1 MKITSTVLALLLAV
15 FCSAAGELKFSEKSG
30 IYTVE
35 HPAFSCAVS
44 STGGKIISFIDRRT
58 NKEIVDSSSTQ
69 TGGMGKTNESLL
81 RDISPQF
88 GEYTIKAAA
97 SGKKQLT
104 LTAEWEGSRAAFKG
118 IKIIRQFEFD
128 SRKNYIKV
136 TENIQAVSNTAE
148 FMLQCHNTL
157 QSDNLE
163 NAVFYSRNAE
173 GAVRFSMSDL
183 SINSTQVVIDPA
195 VPWFG
200 YVNGNNGLAFVFE
213 KSNLLNHCFAWFSKT
228 SKMLVTA
235 VTLNKFDVAPVAERD
250 IWHTSYCIVPF
261 VGTGEL
267 LHADNTLTVCGKSAG
282 SKTQMSVYLSES
294 AAKGEVYAADKN
306 NRVLASVPVKAGQ
319 NLYNLEFKSLKE
331 QIFVGFR
338 GGNGEVK
345 AAVPGD
351 IKSIKFLKASRKLPK
366 TSIKGGTEG
375 NYYYY
380 KELYL
385 SREMPVWV
393 AFGMRGDFRKKKN
406 LRFGLL
412 LPPEV
417 KYVDSAPRP
426 KLGEQRVV
434 VDGIPMIRHE
444 LEVFRSINS
453 STAKEI
459 ALQLTGPVTD
469 KSFIGLQA
477 FWKGG
482 EQKLHKIKVL
492 EIAKLPELERPL
504 KHFSIGLEF
513 RRGLDNWPIEKA
525 GFNFLMQPRV
535 EQELENHKGDGFYA
549 EQISKLN
556 QRGIRAAMS
565 FLGPYKPTAVLL
577 NQGKARK
584 VAGTLLHPQKHYK
597 EIDFSEFAAI
607 NINGKPAAGSKNYM
621 LVCPGA
627 MTRGRYAE
635 KTLDIFK
642 TAIDYGFDH
651 FVVDEE
657 HWAFGSSICFC
668 KNCIA
673 EFNKRCK
680 NAGLK
685 IVDLKI
691 VALNEKKYPAQ
702 FDIWWDMKTDQVAEI
717 YKQIRHTIDNYRPN
731 GKKRTLSLWV
741 DRRTSLNSKRYSAIE
756 NRLSD
761 YRKLAKYADALIPM
775 CYEADSEIIR
785 KTASVCSE
793 LIKGCRARLIM
804 GISPNRF
811 YEYNRVLTQDFAGVD
826 ALEQQILES
835 CFSGAAGI
843 MIWAPYSG
851 LRGANGMLNTARAIK
866 RILPVEDIL
875 YFGKDVK
882 IACSNPAVTVTARE
896 YKGQIALFLRN
907 YSEKTMEAEIT
918 LPGNIKTVIDTFS
931 GKEVKEPK
939 FKFVGSQRIHTL
951 LLK

>member
-1 MKITSTVLALLLAV
+1 MKFTSAVLALMLAV
-15 FCSAAGELKFSEKSG
+15 FCTAAGELKFSEKSG

-35 HPAFSCAVS
+35 HPSFSCAVS
-44 STGGKIISFIDRRT
+44 STGGKIVSFIDRNT
-58 NKEIVDSSSTQ
+58 NKEIVDSRSTQ

-81 RDISPQF
+81 RDISPHF
-88 GEYTIKAAA
+88 GDFTIKAVA

-104 LTAEWEGSRAAFKG
+104 LTTEWEGTRAVFKG

-128 SRKNYIKV
+128 AEKSYIKV
-136 TENIQAVSNTAE
+136 TENIQAVSNNAE
-148 FMLQCHNTL
+148 LMLQSHNTL

-173 GAVRFSMSDL
+173 GAVRFSMDDL
-183 SINSTQVVIDPA
+183 SLNPTQAVIDPA

-228 SKMLVTA
+228 SKILVTA

-250 IWHTSYCIVPF
+250 MWHTSYCIVPF
-261 VGTGEL
+261 AGTGEL
-267 LHADNTLTVCGKSAG
+267 LHADSALTVCGKSVG
-282 SKTQMSVYLSES
+282 GKTQMSVYLPE
-294 AAKGEVYAADKN
+294 AVEKGEVYAADKN
-306 NRVLASVPVKAGQ
+306 NRVLASVPLKAGQ
-319 NLYNLEFKSLKE
+319 QLYNLEFKSLKE

-345 AAVPGD
+345 ASVPGD
-351 IKSIKFLKASRKLPK
+351 IESIKFLKASRKLPK
-366 TSIKGGTEG
+366 KTIKGGVEG

-385 SREMPVWV
+385 SREMPTWV
-393 AFGMRGDFRKKKN
+393 GFGMRGDFRKKKD

-417 KYVDSAPRP
+417 KYIASAPRN

-434 VDGIPMIRHE
+434 VDGVPMIRHE
-444 LEVFRSINS
+444 LGVFRPS
-453 STAKEI
+453 SSSVAKEV
-459 ALQLTGPVTD
+459 ALQLVGPVTD
-469 KSFIGLQA
+469 KSFIGVQT

-482 EQKLHKIKVL
+482 EQKVNKIKVL

-525 GFNFLMQPRV
+525 GFNTLMQPRV
-535 EQELENHKGDGFYA
+535 EQELDNHKGDGLYA
-549 EQISKLN
+549 EQIKKLSD
-556 QRGIRAAMS
+556 RGIRMAMS

-577 NQGKARK
+577 NLGSSRK

-607 NINGKPAAGSKNYM
+607 NIEGKPAAGSKNYM

-642 TAIDYGFDH
+642 TAIDYGFDN

-668 KNCIA
+668 KNCTA
-673 EFNKRCK
+673 EFNKRCQ
-680 NAGLK
+680 NANLK

-691 VALNEKKYPAQ
+691 VAVNEKKYPKH

-717 YKQIRHTIDNYRPN
+717 YKQIRNTIDTYRPN
-731 GKKRTLSLWV
+731 GNKRTLSIWV

-756 NRLSD
+756 HRLSD
-761 YRKLAKYADALIPM
+761 YRKLAKYADELLPM
-775 CYEADSEIIR
+775 CYEADSELIR
-785 KTASVCSE
+785 NTAKVCSE
-793 LIKGCRARLIM
+793 LIKGCRAKLIM
-804 GISPNRF
+804 GISPNRY

-851 LRGANGMLNTARAIK
+851 LRGANGMLNTARAVK
-866 RILPVEDIL
+866 RILPIEDIL
-875 YFGKDVK
+875 YYGKEVK
-882 IACSNPAVTVTARE
+882 IACSNPAVKVTARE

-907 YSEKTMEAEIT
+907 YSIKTMEAQVT

-939 FKFVGSQRIHTL
+939 FKFDGSQRIHTL